1 MLKRNS
7 AAPGRFRCSWPPV
20 PLEAFA
26 WLQLTLAFGR
36 LQNFFWR
43 LTDGE
48 GVSRSYEGNDRTS
61 VPNFVSEER
70 GSIVE
75 IYMDDLPICV
85 GAPDPGPQCSLPAL
99 AAACVILIEEPSRF
113 LPYPPVAESAFALR
127 RRQRMSQNDGAQ
139 EGATLWPK
147 SAAI

>member
-1 MLKRNS
+1 MPIDDLFL
-7 AAPGRFRCSWPPV
+7 PGAKGS
-20 PLEAFA
+20 
-26 WLQLTLAFGR
+26 LQLISAFGR

-70 GSIVE
+70 DSIVE

-85 GAPDPGPQCSLPAL
+85 GALDPRPHCSLPASGS
-99 AAACVILIEEPSRF
+99 ACVQLQASRLKPLVMH
-113 LPYPPVAESAFALR
+113 LPVPVPVVTRSR
-127 RRQRMSQNDGAQ
+127 RARVITPTYR
-139 EGATLWPK
+139 
-147 SAAI
+147 

>member
-1 MLKRNS
+1 MLN
-7 AAPGRFRCSWPPV
+7 AAAIDRAGDGQVVVPIDDLFLPGAKGSLRLIS
-20 PLEAFA
+20 
-26 WLQLTLAFGR
+26 AFGR

-70 GSIVE
+70 DSIVE

-85 GAPDPGPQCSLPAL
+85 GGTGSKKPW
-99 AAACVILIEEPSRF
+99 
-113 LPYPPVAESAFALR
+113 
-127 RRQRMSQNDGAQ
+127 QR
-139 EGATLWPK
+139 
-147 SAAI
+147 